1 MYVCVL
7 IVYIICLPVHTL
19 FNAHTYIHLYLIN
32 HRHSRSPLFLP
43 LLSTLS
49 ALCVVAAHFILI
61 LVLRLFRNNRNIR
74 CDRDVDCAAAVVS
87 DLASIFSV
95 SVAALS
101 TPSPPSRSLCWQL
114 CCCFRNDFL
123 SLQHYIILINIFTI
137 ITHTHS
143 LAPTA
148 QLVYLL
154 IYCELFTKIMSERFL
169 SNNNNNNDS
178 ESTYS
183 CCYS

>member
-1 MYVCVL
+1 MP
-7 IVYIICLPVHTL
+7 IHT
-19 FNAHTYIHLYLIN
+19 FIHLHLIN
-32 HRHSRSPLFLP
+32 HRHSRSPLLLP

-49 ALCVVAAHFILI
+49 ALCVVAAHFILV

-74 CDRDVDCAAAVVS
+74 CDRDVDCAAYCAAAVVS

-101 TPSPPSRSLCWQL
+101 TPSPPSHSLCWLANLLLFSQ
-114 CCCFRNDFL
+114 RFL
-123 SLQHYIILINIFTI
+123 IFTALYNFNQYI
-137 ITHTHS
+137 HDHHTHTHTYS
-143 LAPTA
+143 GTCLFA
-148 QLVYLL
+148 YLL
-154 IYCELFTKIMSERFL
+154 RIIHKIMSERFL
-169 SNNNNNNDS
+169 SNNNNS